1 MDTCLLFVSG
11 SGEILQRWLDAFPNA
26 QAARPD
32 AVKASATRPDL
43 LWLRLSADADV
54 PGRFGEIRRL
64 WGESPV
70 IVLADVPSDDQAIAC
85 FSQGARGYCNCHAQP
100 ALLRNVA
107 DVVNQGGLWVGESLL
122 ARLLRA
128 TSHALPASQP
138 DATWTQSL
146 TEREC
151 QVASAVADGAANKE
165 IARQLGITERTV
177 KAHTG
182 AIFQKLGV
190 RDRLQ
195 LSLLIHRNTK
205 N

>member
-1 MDTCLLFVSG
+1 MDTRNLFVSK
-11 SGEILQRWLDAFPNA
+11 SGEILQRWLEAFPNA
-26 QAARPD
+26 KAARLD
-32 AVKASATRPDL
+32 AVAASASHPDL
-43 LWLRLSADADV
+43 LWLRLSADADI
-54 PGRFGEIRRL
+54 PGRFSEVRRR

-70 IVLADVPSDDQAIAC
+70 IVLAEVPSDDQAIAC

-107 DVVNQGGLWVGESLL
+107 EVVSQGGLWVGESLL

-128 TSHALPASQP
+128 TAHALPVSQP

-151 QVASAVADGAANKE
+151 QVARAIADGAANKE
-165 IARQLGITERTV
+165 VARQLGITERTV
-177 KAHTG
+177 KAHSG

-195 LSLLIHRNTK
+195 LSLLIHRNPK
-205 N
+205 H

>member
-1 MDTCLLFVSG
+1 MHPLRRLFG
-11 SGEILQRWLDAFPNA
+11 Y
-26 QAARPD
+26 ARQY
-32 AVKASATRPDL
+32 R
-43 LWLRLSADADV
+43 ADV
-54 PGRFGEIRRL
+54 RL
-64 WGESPV
+64 ASLYSVLNKIFDVLPEVLIGIAVDVVVNRKSSFLARLGIADPQEQL
-70 IVLADVPSDDQAIAC
+70 IVLALITAAI
-85 FSQGARGYCNCHAQP
+85 
-100 ALLRNVA
+100 
-107 DVVNQGGLWVGESLL
+107 WVGESLL